1 MALNAVVD
9 KGDNM
14 ITKKVLLDYISS
26 LDEQIVNLEEEQ
38 AKMKVLIRGLE
49 SKIRKISG
57 AKKVDVKVK
66 KTKK

>member
-1 MALNAVVD
+1 
-9 KGDNM
+9 M

-26 LDEQIVNLEEEQ
+26 LDEQIGNLEEEQ
-38 AKMKVLIRGLE
+38 AKMRVLIRGLE
-49 SKIRKISG
+49 SKIRKISS

>member
-26 LDEQIVNLEEEQ
+26 LDEQIGNLEEEQ
-38 AKMKVLIRGLE
+38 AKMRVLIRGLE
-49 SKIRKISG
+49 SKIRKISS